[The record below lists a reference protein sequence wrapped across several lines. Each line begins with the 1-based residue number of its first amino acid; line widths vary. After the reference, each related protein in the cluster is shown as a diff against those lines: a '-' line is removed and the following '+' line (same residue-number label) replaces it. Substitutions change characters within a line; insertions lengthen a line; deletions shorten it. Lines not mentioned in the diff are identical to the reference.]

1 MHRWLGRVI
10 VTTALVLALGQAAGS
25 LPGAAPSLRHDR
37 FDPGALGDAQVT
49 VLSTRVPLALGVS
62 GSALAHDPP

>member
-10 VTTALVLALGQAAGS
+10 VTTALVLALGHAAGS
-25 LPGAAPSLRHDR
+25 LPGAVFSLRHDR

-49 VLSTRVPLALGVS
+49 VLWTRVALALGVRL
-62 GSALAHDPP
+62 SA